1 MIVGDEGRQWVV
13 QVDIWK
19 SMCAIKTLD
28 DFMKIPMQEGIG
40 ELTPVSGVMSG
51 TYSPY
56 QGPPQG
62 PGGYPAPPNPGAR
75 YLIFF
80 HTAVLDMFWHIHEKV
95 QHRNIA
101 GSPPTPLDNREVPVL
116 LRTLGKGLLMQV
128 IDATNKYDI
137 IASANILVQHES
149 QFSPEPGGGPQQY
162 QMHPGMHQQPQQQQT
177 VYTYHVPQVLPR
189 VCTICTVHHFCNK
202 IAVFAL
208 FCDRLHSSRD
218 CNLCSGYNPGSTG
231 T

>member
-1 MIVGDEGRQWVV
+1 M
-13 QVDIWK
+13 
-19 SMCAIKTLD
+19 
-28 DFMKIPMQEGIG
+28 
-40 ELTPVSGVMSG
+40 TPVSGVMSG

-80 HTAVLDMFWHIHEKV
+80 HNALLDMFWHIPEKV

-128 IDATNKYDI
+128 IDATNRYDLLKI
-137 IASANILVQHES
+137 SWYNMKAN
-149 QFSPEPGGGPQQY
+149 SPLNQ
-162 QMHPGMHQQPQQQQT
+162 
-177 VYTYHVPQVLPR
+177 VVVPNSTR
-189 VCTICTVHHFCNK
+189 CTLECISN
-202 IAVFAL
+202 
-208 FCDRLHSSRD
+208 RSSSRQ
-218 CNLCSGYNPGSTG
+218 CTLTMCLRYCYLYCAAYLHQNCCICIIL
-231 T
+231 